1 MGVHCH
7 VKITGEWFEH
17 STSGWPNKIHVFYGP
32 DTLNHCVTPFAPKE
46 IWTPD
51 LALTKRA
58 LYPWAIGAWSPSR
71 GFDPRT
77 LRLTASHSSDWVKT
91 EWSGLGDSNT
101 WPMEGYIILLQS
113 IALPTELRPGKLP
126 PVFETGLL
134 DSKSKVIDHYT
145 IEAIWLLL
153 VFSLT
158 SFTYL
163 KWYITNEN
171 KPADTFVII
180 MGMTR

>member
-113 IALPTELRPGKLP
+113 IALPTELRPDKLP

-134 DSKSKVIDHYT
+134 DSKSKV
-145 IEAIWLLL
+145 
-153 VFSLT
+153 
-158 SFTYL
+158 
-163 KWYITNEN
+163 
-171 KPADTFVII
+171 
-180 MGMTR
+180 MTTTLWERI

>member
-134 DSKSKVIDHYT
+134 DSKSKVMTTTLWELGLKRVSYPHFIIIT
-145 IEAIWLLL
+145 FFFFNLFC
-153 VFSLT
+153 VF
-158 SFTYL
+158 
-163 KWYITNEN
+163 KMIH
-171 KPADTFVII
+171 D
-180 MGMTR
+180 